1 MGTASSRRSSAT
13 GRGCYKSDKGAGL
26 AAGDIRFAN
35 DPAIPV
41 AVECT
46 PSKGIPFVVLRF
58 FAPCGDNIFEEN
70 MTLKFTRDA
79 DCAFFQAFV
88 TFVVRDSNKARE
100 RRGLMR
106 CVPPFQRGD
115 SLLPQILN
123 IQKYRVY
130 SGFQVIFG
138 SEFGFGFT
146 SKGWPSWPTG
156 MI

>member
-58 FAPCGDNIFEEN
+58 FAPRGDNIFEEN

-79 DCAFFQAFV
+79 DCAFFHAFV
-88 TFVVRDSNKARE
+88 TFVVRDSTLELGCFCGECARSVSE
-100 RRGLMR
+100 RTLVKETWQLREIKR
-106 CVPPFQRGD
+106 D
-115 SLLPQILN
+115 
-123 IQKYRVY
+123 Y
-130 SGFQVIFG
+130 SQVACAL
-138 SEFGFGFT
+138 
-146 SKGWPSWPTG
+146 
-156 MI
+156 